1 MVTAA
6 MRVIV
11 HPRFVRITHWFN
23 AVAMVCMVAS
33 GWAIYNASPIFP
45 FSFPARLTLGGWL
58 GGAIAWHLAM
68 MWLLVAN
75 GLIYLACALA
85 SGHLRRR
92 LLPLRPRAIL
102 RDAALALRFRLSH
115 DSGEYNAVQRLL
127 YVGVLLVGML
137 LVLSGLAIWKP
148 VQLQWLTALM
158 GGFDRARVVHFVA
171 MVAIV
176 AFVVVHL
183 VLVLMFPWTLVSMVT
198 GRDHH
203 RKGR

>member
-1 MVTAA
+1 
-6 MRVIV
+6 MRVII
-11 HPRFVRITHWFN
+11 HPRFVRITHWLN
-23 AVAMVCMVAS
+23 AIAMVCMVAS

-75 GLIYLACALA
+75 GLVYLVCALA

-92 LLPLRPRAIL
+92 LLPLCPRAIL

-127 YVGVLLVGML
+127 YVGVLLVGVL

-158 GGFDRARVVHFVA
+158 GGFDSARVVHFVA
-171 MVAIV
+171 MTAIV

-183 VLVLMFPWTLVSMVT
+183 VLVLMFPRTLVSMVT
-198 GRDHH
+198 GGDHH
-203 RKGR
+203 RKGHQS